1 VRTDQ
6 VQRCSI
12 IISTYNRAP
21 LLVHL
26 FDALAA
32 QQPAINAEAGIEIIV
47 IDNNGTDDTASVV
60 AAAVRKLPVRCV
72 IESRQ
77 GLSHARNRGIAEAT
91 GDLLVFVDDDVR
103 PDTRW
108 LHGYLR
114 AAANFADAGF
124 FGGRIRPYWPQ
135 GRPGWVHDENM
146 ELLAGVFG
154 SFDPG
159 YETRAWQHGEPGPF
173 GANFAVRRKLFDAL
187 GGFNPQFGRVG
198 EDLGRGEES
207 EFFLRARRAG
217 HTGVYVGAAYCEHR
231 VESIRL
237 RIGALYRYGL
247 ASARAHRALVDA
259 QAHGSL
265 GGALGYLARGGL
277 QLLKG
282 RGDRFRQCVINA
294 GIQMGL
300 RD

>member
-1 VRTDQ
+1 M
-6 VQRCSI
+6 QRCSI
-12 IISTYNRAP
+12 IICTYNRAR
-21 LLVHL
+21 LLVQL

-32 QQPAINAEAGIEIIV
+32 QQPAIGAGSNIEIIV
-47 IDNNGTDDTASVV
+47 IDNNGTDGTASVV
-60 AAAVRKLPVRCV
+60 ASAVSKLPVRCI

-91 GDLLVFVDDDVR
+91 GDLLVFIDDDVR
-103 PDTRW
+103 PDRRW
-108 LHGYLR
+108 LHGYRR
-114 AAANFADAGF
+114 AAADFADAGF

-135 GRPGWVHDENM
+135 GRPTWVHDENLD
-146 ELLAGVFG
+146 LLAGVFG
-154 SFDPG
+154 NFDLG
-159 YETRAWQHGEPGPF
+159 DATRAWQHGEPGPF
-173 GANFAVRRKLFDAL
+173 GANFAVRRELFKAL
-187 GGFNPQFGRVG
+187 GCFNPQFGRAG
-198 EDLGRGEES
+198 ADLGRGEES

-231 VESIRL
+231 VEATRL

-259 QAHGSL
+259 QARGSL

-300 RD
+300 RI